1 MTKMIAKTLEM
12 AAEQRKLEE
21 ALKEYKNEQRKVI
34 EPRIVS
40 LQQVGRSV
48 FRKCMSNQDYDK
60 AMEILGDLYW
70 VTCSVTFES
79 CTRTGFTFSAHN
91 WRNSSFD
98 EVQISN
104 RYTSMSDRDFAKII
118 RTRCR
123 QWKQNQRDKAERD
136 LNNQINAQKRAL
148 NEAQKHLEDLESQ
161 RIRRRRDTAEVVES
175 LNEPAVSVALEPLKH
190 REGLTTFGPAV
201 AMSAQSRMSQDIRAT
216 RTSPQSE

>member
-1 MTKMIAKTLEM
+1 MTKIIAKTLEM

-34 EPRIVS
+34 EPRIVA

-48 FRKCMSNQDYDK
+48 FNKCMSNQDHDK

-91 WRNSSFD
+91 WRNRSVD

-104 RYTSMSDRDFAKII
+104 RYMSMSDRDFAKII
-118 RTRCR
+118 RTRCH
-123 QWKQNQRDKAERD
+123 QWKQNQRDKAERE
-136 LNNQINAQKRAL
+136 LTIRINEQKRAL
-148 NEAQKHLEDLESQ
+148 SETQKEIEQLEAQRANHEK
-161 RIRRRRDTAEVVES
+161 RRKPVTA
-175 LNEPAVSVALEPLKH
+175 K
-190 REGLTTFGPAV
+190 
-201 AMSAQSRMSQDIRAT
+201 
-216 RTSPQSE
+216 